1 MDLISQ
7 VPIIEVAAN
16 HAMCD
21 GGGGATGHPIE
32 VRCGGA
38 QGIVGAGARH
48 GKDAGPRRAA
58 REAPTGSR
66 ARDGARRLSLPQPIP
81 PPHPPFPLPPL
92 LLRAQYIKLDKK
104 TGEGCNTCKYCGLRF
119 QRKAGFHGH

>member
-32 VRCGGA
+32 VRCCGGA
-38 QGIVGAGARH
+38 QDIVGAGARH

-66 ARDGARRLSLPQPIP
+66 ARADGARRLSLSHPTPSP
-81 PPHPPFPLPPL
+81 PLSQPL